1 MGDPFEQDQYLIRRK
16 LLTLLGAKFHI
27 YDNAGNVIGFSKQ
40 KAFKLKE
47 DIRVYSDESMSKERL
62 VIRARQIIDF
72 SAAYD
77 VVDSESKSKIGGYR
91 RKGWSSMVRDAWEM
105 LDNSDRVIA
114 TVQEDSMGMALIRR
128 FLLNIIPQSF
138 HVEAGGRQIATFRQ
152 HFNPFVFKMSVQLA
166 PDARKQFD
174 ARLILAG
181 GILLAAIEGRQE

>member
-1 MGDPFEQDQYLIRRK
+1 MGDPFGQDQYLIRRK
-16 LLTLLGAKFHI
+16 LLTLFGAKFHI

-47 DIRVYSDESMSKERL
+47 DIRVYSDESMSQERL
-62 VIRARQIIDF
+62 MIRARQIIDF

-77 VVDSESKSKIGGYR
+77 VVDSESNRKIGGYR

-138 HVEAGGRQIATFRQ
+138 HAEAGGRQIATFRQ
-152 HFNPFVFKMSVQLA
+152 HFNPFIFKMSVELA

>member
-1 MGDPFEQDQYLIRRK
+1 
-16 LLTLLGAKFHI
+16 
-27 YDNAGNVIGFSKQ
+27 
-40 KAFKLKE
+40 
-47 DIRVYSDESMSKERL
+47 
-62 VIRARQIIDF
+62 
-72 SAAYD
+72 
-77 VVDSESKSKIGGYR
+77 
-91 RKGWSSMVRDAWEM
+91 M

-152 HFNPFVFKMSVQLA
+152 HFNPFIFKMSVQLA

>member
-152 HFNPFVFKMSVQLA
+152 HFNPFIFKMSVQLA